1 MLRLVP
7 SSSSSARR
15 APSPGGTTRAATSG
29 VAAALKAI
37 GVRPSRRLGQNFLID
52 PRVAARI
59 TGLVEDPHASLLG
72 ESRTTLLEIGPGL
85 GSLTTLLAATGRPLV
100 AVEVD
105 LRLAE
110 AAERALLPHSNARV
124 VRGDI
129 LDQRIDALV
138 PGDDPVVVVGNLPYS
153 ITTPAV
159 EWILAQG
166 QRVGRAL
173 LMVQR
178 EYAQRL
184 TAAPGGK
191 EHGSISVFVALH
203 AEMKT
208 LFRVSPGAFYP
219 RPEVDSVVLEL
230 RPRPYPGTNAAER
243 AAVERLARAGMG
255 TRRKTLAN
263 SLSRGLAIGID
274 DARALLHVAS
284 IDAGR
289 RGETLTV
296 AEWIDVAR
304 RWLIPGRSEGRE

>member
-15 APSPGGTTRAATSG
+15 APSPGGTARAATSG
-29 VAAALKAI
+29 VAAALRAI
-37 GVRPSRRLGQNFLID
+37 GVRPSRRLGQNFLVD

-59 TGLVEDPHASLLG
+59 TGLVEDSRAS
-72 ESRTTLLEIGPGL
+72 LLEIGPGL

-100 AVEVD
+100 AVELD

-138 PGDDPVVVVGNLPYS
+138 PGDGPVVVVGNLPYS

-166 QRVGRAL
+166 PRVGRAL

-203 AEMKT
+203 ADMKT

-230 RPRPYPGTNAAER
+230 KLRPYPGTNAAER

-274 DARALLHVAS
+274 DARALLHSAS
-284 IDAGR
+284 IDAER
-289 RGETLTV
+289 RGETLTL

-304 RWLIPGRSEGRE
+304 RWLISGKPEGRK